1 LGKPYFGSG
10 KVENIV
16 LNFTCIKLGRLIFCF
31 LTFGKEEEEE
41 EENILGLAKI
51 GKAKNGKT
59 HQALLS
65 ITFNVFFSLLEMME
79 EKEKKLKLSL
89 IISRFCP
96 NI

>member
-10 KVENIV
+10 KVEKIV

-31 LTFGKEEEEE
+31 LTFGKEEE